1 MGDLSQLKAM
11 IGNKFGEDF
20 NEEFNKLQ
28 ETNISSKTIKE
39 NDGNLIQGKYIKA
52 ANNDNRAKKNY
63 GDSNRK
69 TDPQNYKK
77 HTNSTSHKPDEKDK
91 KQKKVVLP
99 NGKYFVNPYNF
110 VGLGEKAF
118 RNETKEKGNHFGDD
132 KLLTGVI
139 NCVLKTKT
147 PVFIPNITNDNA
159 FEKAKIESVKTEE
172 NIDKNNKERHKNY
185 DFFSYNDLSGKNTEN
200 DPKEPIIPASSIRG
214 VIRSAFEALTDSCMM
229 TYDKPVTLRE
239 TEPKEPGILEY
250 ENGTWKLYEAEKL
263 MLITGEC
270 NRDEKTPFKIE
281 KDENNKIYIVIN
293 GKIKYT
299 GDEIMFDEGDKY
311 RKNVPY
317 NLAEN
322 IGSGDTEGILLLGE
336 PFIKKHHDSIFT
348 YNDKPKKE
356 VRGDLTRAIE
366 GLTEVLRV
374 YNDPAVNK
382 NLKKGHR
389 GYCHYSLNGK
399 VKYPVW
405 YKKIGNRLY
414 LSPACISRTACYTT
428 IPDLLQK
435 HGGYD
440 ACKNYEKVCAA
451 CELFGM
457 VGDNSALG
465 SKIRF
470 SDAKLTNESKNKNE
484 YYDIEPVTLDEMSS
498 PKPAAVE
505 FYTKRPNGNI
515 SIWNYDDCCANNNC
529 IEILGRK
536 FYWHSENYNK
546 YYKKAIKPNKRNT
559 TIRTVTK
566 DIEFQFN
573 IYYEKITEDELQK
586 LLWILTIGEN
596 KIDGKMCH
604 KIGGA
609 KPLGFGSVKITVE
622 EVKERKFI
630 YTNGTIERE
639 LKDLDDSY
647 VNTLINNTPFTGIA
661 YDEFIK
667 ITDFE
672 YMKNEKISYP
682 FGEIIDDNN
691 GKPNSKGGH
700 VWFKLNRIGE
710 GENEMNKM
718 IQNTLTFDNLKLPQL
733 KQE

>member
-20 NEEFNKLQ
+20 NREVIKLQ
-28 ETNISSKTIKE
+28 EKDIKVHRHNKSKE
-39 NDGNLIQGKYIKA
+39 
-52 ANNDNRAKKNY
+52 NY
-63 GDSNRK
+63 GDSKRKIEHKNNSISDKQNTKPTYNKDNRK
-69 TDPQNYKK
+69 YEKTTPTSDSKK
-77 HTNSTSHKPDEKDK
+77 REVSS
-91 KQKKVVLP
+91 
-99 NGKYFVNPYNF
+99 NGNYFVNPYNF
-110 VGLGEKAF
+110 ISHGEKAIK
-118 RNETKEKGNHFGDD
+118 NKTKEKGNHFGDD

-147 PVFIPNITNDNA
+147 PIFIPNITNDDA
-159 FEKAKIESVKTEE
+159 FGLVKIESVKTEE
-172 NIDKNNKERHKNY
+172 SKEAKREEKHKSF
-185 DFFSYNDLSGKNTEN
+185 DFFSYNDLSGKNTKYN
-200 DPKEPIIPASSIRG
+200 PKEPIIPGSSIRG
-214 VIRSAFEALTDSCMM
+214 VIRSAFEALTDSCLM

-239 TEPKEPGILEY
+239 AETKVPGILEY
-250 ENGTWKLYEAEKL
+250 ENGSWKLYEAEKL
-263 MLITGEC
+263 MIKTGIC
-270 NRDEKTPFKIE
+270 DRDEGAQYKIE
-281 KDENNKIYIVIN
+281 KDEKNNRYIVLN
-293 GKIKYT
+293 EKRKYT
-299 GDEIMFDEGDKY
+299 GDEIMFGEVDIY
-311 RKNVPY
+311 RKNVPCK
-317 NLAEN
+317 LAKN
-322 IGSGDTEGILLLGE
+322 IGSGEYSGILLLGE
-336 PFIKKHHDSIFT
+336 PFGIKKHHDSIFT

-356 VRGDLTRAIE
+356 VEGDLTRAIE

-374 YNDPAVNK
+374 YKDPAVNK
-382 NLKKGHR
+382 NLIKGHN
-389 GYCHYSLNGK
+389 GYRHYSLNGK

-470 SDAKLTNESKNKNE
+470 SDAKLTDESKNKNE

-586 LLWILTIGEN
+586 LLWVLTIGEN
-596 KIDGKMCH
+596 EINGKMCH

-609 KPLGFGSVKITVE
+609 KPLGFGSVKIKVNK
-622 EVKERKFI
+622 VKKRKFNFR
-630 YTNGTIERE
+630 NGTIVRE
-639 LKDLDDSY
+639 SKNLDDTY
-647 VNTLINNTPFTGIA
+647 VDTLINNTPFTGTS

-667 ITDFE
+667 ITDFD
-672 YMKNEKISYP
+672 YMKNEKINYP
-682 FGEIIDDNN
+682 FGEIIDNKNN
-691 GKPNSKGGH
+691 SSKPNSKGGH
-700 VWFKLNRIGE
+700 VWFKLNRIDGV
-710 GENEMNKM
+710 NEMDKK
-718 IQNTLTFDNLKLPQL
+718 IKYTLTFDNPKLPQL
-733 KQE
+733 KQEKN